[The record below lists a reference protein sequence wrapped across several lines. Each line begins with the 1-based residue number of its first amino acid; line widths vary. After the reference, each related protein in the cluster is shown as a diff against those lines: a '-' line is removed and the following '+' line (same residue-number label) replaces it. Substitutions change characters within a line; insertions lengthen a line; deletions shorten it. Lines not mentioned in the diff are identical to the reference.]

1 MKIAASFLSI
11 KNGIKKNVER
21 LDKTT
26 IDYLHVDIMDGKFV
40 PNKTWSFRQVKHIL
54 KKTTTPKDIHLM
66 VKDVKK
72 YINKYKKMR
81 PEIITFHYEATNE
94 WFEMIRILKHEDIKA
109 GMSIKPNTDISKI
122 MPYLEYLDVVLVM
135 SVEPGKGG
143 QSFIPSSIKKI
154 QELDKIRKEKN
165 YQFAIEV
172 DGGVN
177 DSNFKLLE
185 ENNVDTVVV
194 GSYLAKRRTFQKNI
208 DSLRETKK
216 QN

>member
-40 PNKTWSFRQVKHIL
+40 PNKTWGFRQVKHIL
-54 KKTTTPKDIHLM
+54 KKKTTPKDIHLM

-72 YINKYKKMR
+72 YINKYKKIR
-81 PEIITFHYEATNE
+81 PEIITFHYEATDE

>member
-1 MKIAASFLSI
+1 
-11 KNGIKKNVER
+11 
-21 LDKTT
+21 
-26 IDYLHVDIMDGKFV
+26 
-40 PNKTWSFRQVKHIL
+40 
-54 KKTTTPKDIHLM
+54 
-66 VKDVKK
+66 
-72 YINKYKKMR
+72 
-81 PEIITFHYEATNE
+81 
-94 WFEMIRILKHEDIKA
+94 MIRILKHEDIKA

-208 DSLRETKK
+208 DSLRESKK

>member
-40 PNKTWSFRQVKHIL
+40 PNKTWGFRQVKHIL
-54 KKTTTPKDIHLM
+54 KKTATPKDIHLM

-72 YINKYKKMR
+72 YINKYKKIR
-81 PEIITFHYEATNE
+81 PEIITFHYEATDE